1 MYKNKFNS
9 LTILIPAF
17 NELKNFEKFLKDLS
31 KRFNVLVVDDG
42 SIDKTEIFLKHNKIN
57 FLKNKKNLGYEKS
70 LIKGFLYLFKNK
82 RTKIIITMDADGQHK
97 IKDIYKLLKEYKRN
111 KSSLVIGS
119 RKNKNR
125 FIEILISILSK
136 NKFNIDDPLS
146 GFKLYNK
153 KTLKDINLKGLKNL
167 FLVDLVLKFYKK
179 NHKITTINI
188 KTSQRKDKPRIGNYF
203 FANIKIFKIL
213 KFILN
218 YKN

>member
-1 MYKNKFNS
+1 MHKNKFNS
-9 LTILIPAF
+9 LTVLIPAF
-17 NELKNFEKFLKDLS
+17 NELENLEKFLKDLS
-31 KRFNVLVVDDG
+31 KKFNVLIVDDG
-42 SIDKTEIFLKHNKIN
+42 SIDKTEIFLKRNKIN

-70 LIKGFLYLFKNK
+70 LIKGFLYLFKNQ

-97 IKDIYKLLKEYKRN
+97 TQDIYKLLKEYKRN

-153 KTLKDINLKGLKNL
+153 KTLRDINLKGLKNL
-167 FLVDLVLKFYKK
+167 FFVDLVLKFYKK
-179 NHKITTINI
+179 NHKITTTNI

-213 KFILN
+213 KFISN

>member
-1 MYKNKFNS
+1 MHKNKFNS

-82 RTKIIITMDADGQHK
+82 RTKIIITMDADRQHK
-97 IKDIYKLLKEYKRN
+97 TKDIYKLLKEYKRN

-153 KTLKDINLKGLKNL
+153 KTLRDTNLKGLKNL
-167 FLVDLVLKFYKK
+167 FFVDLVLKFYKK